1 MTTAIL
7 EKPTAWDI
15 AMDLEVILTTLRV
28 TNEMML
34 EQLCHVLPNELES
47 VAQTHERLFVLM
59 EMIPSK
65 LEELEELYG
74 ALVTLHRESK
84 GPSNLT

>member
-1 MTTAIL
+1 
-7 EKPTAWDI
+7 
-15 AMDLEVILTTLRV
+15 MDLEVILTTLRV

-34 EQLCHVLPNELES
+34 EQICHVFPNELES
-47 VAQTHERLFVLM
+47 VVKTHERLFVLL